1 MLSTRNELFVVG
13 ALIALIAFG
22 PRIQAVRDL
31 LSSSVGKAAALAG
44 IVYVHQKVSCAAA
57 LLLVVLY
64 VRCQGSSWEGFT
76 TPTATVAPTMSCPD
90 GYALDAV
97 TKTCMPSS
105 SMSGSVPAPPESS
118 MGASVT
124 TPPPNS
130 AVSTAPM
137 TTPMPTMPPVMPPTS
152 VGGPQPSGGSSSTV
166 APV

>member
-1 MLSTRNELFVVG
+1 MLSGRNELFVIG
-13 ALIALIAFG
+13 ALIVYLAFL
-22 PRIQAVRDL
+22 PRFQAVRDL

-57 LLLVVLY
+57 LLLAIGY

-76 TPTATVAPTMSCPD
+76 TPTATVAPTMTCPD

-97 TKTCMPSS
+97 TKTCLASS

-137 TTPMPTMPPVMPPTS
+137 TTPMPTMPPVMPPPS
-152 VGGPQPSGGSSSTV
+152 IGGPQPSGGSSSTV

>member
-1 MLSTRNELFVVG
+1 MLSTRNELFMVG
-13 ALIALIAFG
+13 ALIVYLAFL
-22 PRIQAVRDL
+22 PRFQAVRDL

-57 LLLVVLY
+57 LLLAIGY
-64 VRCQGSSWEGFT
+64 VRCQSSSFEGFT
-76 TPTATVAPTMSCPD
+76 TPTATVAPSMTCPD

-97 TKTCMPSS
+97 TKTCLASS
-105 SMSGSVPAPPESS
+105 VMSGSVPAPPEST

-137 TTPMPTMPPVMPPTS
+137 TTPMPTMPPIMPPPS
-152 VGGPQPSGGSSSTV
+152 IGGPQPSGGSSSTV
-166 APV
+166 SPV